1 MRLVKPLRL
10 GLVKRSLLWG
20 GRTLLSFGLIT
31 AFPLASPRR
40 IMKEGEMWEA
50 IAPALGDQVLDSG
63 EPKRRAEVVVFGHY
77 FAPGN
82 KPVLQHGV
90 RVALGPIDKSIRV
103 TGHREWATDAQGRVV
118 PTSPEPFTSL
128 PIDWKYAFGGPGFPA
143 NPGGRGYWPEDTRS
157 ADARYPL
164 PLLEYPADVL
174 TSPDDMIAPAGLG
187 PRDIMLPARQQYAG
201 TYDRY
206 WADNHAPGLAQD
218 ATLDLFQVAATDQ
231 QFQGFIGG
239 REPFTVENM
248 HPEQPVQSG
257 QLPGVRA
264 RAFVRRTEAPEKL
277 EELPLATDSA
287 ILFPGIGLGLLI
299 HRGSLWVS
307 AFDHP
312 EIDLFMAGFEWQE
325 HAPRPQSYY
334 EADLVR
340 RLDPVEGLPLGLD
353 YLSLSPEGWVEPP
366 SEKATWFKVM
376 QPRSFVVPP
385 SLQAKIDE
393 GRAMLAKMIPP
404 DKVEAF
410 AKAHVP
416 KDDGPTLAALRA
428 ELAAFDASKQAGL
441 KNPLLVKPQM
451 DRIKALTR
459 QVVDERVGATEDRIR
474 TVMARKGMDYDALK
488 AAAAAKPV
496 MTPQQVMAQS
506 DAALD
511 RAAAGAPPAARE
523 KILAAKVGQHAGLVT
538 QAMSDL
544 AALTARGKAAI
555 GHAMPAPPPVAPAEA
570 ARRGAAAQALLDQ
583 GGDAIRGE
591 FAGLDLSGFNFTGR
605 DLTEADF
612 AASILV
618 GADFSGADLTRANFA
633 GADLTDARM
642 TGAKLQETNLGK
654 TRLDRT
660 DFGNAGIF
668 KATFSEAEG
677 SDTVFAGAGIEGVT
691 AIKPRLLR
699 PSFMGAKLKEVN
711 FLDAELDEANFDQ
724 ANLEKLVLLNS
735 RADRASFRGAL
746 LVRPTMVKSTLQGAD
761 FSRASIERL
770 STAGGVDLRDSRFDH
785 ARMPAASLIGVV
797 LTGTS
802 WTATNAAGALF
813 NNADLRMANFHCA
826 LLRGA
831 LLMRAN
837 LVEARFDG
845 SDCADASFI
854 RADMRWASL
863 RQTSLY
869 GADLTDARLDDAVID
884 GGMIDNTLLAGRNFP
899 S

>member
-10 GLVKRSLLWG
+10 GLIKRSILWG
-20 GRTLLSFGLIT
+20 GRTLLSFGIVT
-31 AFPLASPRR
+31 AFPLAAPRR

-50 IAPALGDQVLDSG
+50 IMPVLGDQVLDSG
-63 EPKRRAEVVVFGHY
+63 EPKRNGEVVVFGHY
-77 FAPGN
+77 FAPDE

-103 TGHREWATDAQGRVV
+103 TGRREWATDQQGRVV
-118 PTSPEPFTSL
+118 ATAPEPLTNL
-128 PIDWKYAFGGPGFPA
+128 PIDWKYAFGGPAFPE
-143 NPGGRGYWPEDTRS
+143 NPGGLGYWPEDTRT
-157 ADARYPL
+157 ADAHYPL
-164 PLLEYPADVL
+164 PMLEYPADIL
-174 TSPDDMIAPAGLG
+174 NSPDDIIAPASLG
-187 PRDIMLPARQQYAG
+187 PRDIMLPTRQRFAG
-201 TYDRY
+201 TYDRF

-218 ATLDLFQVAATDQ
+218 ATLDLFQVAAPDQ
-231 QFQGFIGG
+231 QFQGFIDG
-239 REPFTVENM
+239 RERFTIENM
-248 HPEQPVQSG
+248 HPAQPIQTG

-264 RAFVRRTEAPEKL
+264 RAFVRRTDAPEKL
-277 EELPLATDSA
+277 EELALATDSA

-334 EADLVR
+334 EQDLIR

-353 YLSLSPEGWVEPP
+353 YVSLCPEGWVEPP
-366 SEKATWFKVM
+366 SEKATWFKVL
-376 QPRSFVVPP
+376 QPRSFTMPP

-393 GRAMLAKMIPP
+393 GKALLEKMIPQ
-404 DKVEAF
+404 DKFAAY

-416 KDDGPTLAALRA
+416 ADEGSTVKALRA
-428 ELAAFDASKQAGL
+428 ELAALEASKEAAL
-441 KNPLLVKPQM
+441 KNPALIKPRM
-451 DRIKALTR
+451 ERIEALTK
-459 QVVDERVGATEDRIR
+459 QVVNERVGATEDRIR
-474 TVMARKGMDYDALK
+474 AAMAKKGMDYDAIK
-488 AAAAAKPV
+488 AEAATRPAP
-496 MTPQQVMAQS
+496 TPLQVMAQA
-506 DAALD
+506 DAFMD
-511 RAAAGAPPAARE
+511 RAAATAPPAARE
-523 KILAAKVGQHAGLVT
+523 KILASKVGQHAGLVA

-544 AALTARGKAAI
+544 AALTAKGRAAI
-555 GHAMPAPPPVAPAEA
+555 GHAMPAPPAVPPAEA
-570 ARRGAAAQALLDQ
+570 ARRTAGARSLLDA
-583 GGDAIRGE
+583 GGATTRGD
-591 FAGLDLSGFNFTGR
+591 FAALDLSRFNFANR

-612 AASILV
+612 AACTLV
-618 GADFSGADLTRANFA
+618 GADFSGSDLTRANFA
-633 GADLTDARM
+633 GADLTDARF
-642 TGAKLQETNLGK
+642 TGAKLVETNLGK

-660 DFGNAGIF
+660 DFGGASIV
-668 KATFSEAEG
+668 KATLSDAEG
-677 SDTVFAGAGIEGVT
+677 IDTVFAGAGIEAVSSM
-691 AIKPRLLR
+691 KSRLVN

-711 FLDAELDEANFDQ
+711 FLDAELDGANFDQ
-724 ANLEKLVLLNS
+724 ANLEKTVLLNC
-735 RADRASFRGAL
+735 RADRATFRGA
-746 LVRPTMVKSTLQGAD
+746 VMTRPTFVKSLLREAD

-770 STAGGVDLRDSRFDH
+770 STAGGVDFSNSRFDH
-785 ARMPAASLIGVV
+785 ARMPAANLVGTK
-797 LTGTS
+797 LTATS
-802 WTATNAAGALF
+802 WTATNIAGALF
-813 NNADLRMANFHCA
+813 NNTDLRQASFNCA